1 MKRRNGFSMV
11 EMMMALGLTGML
23 ALIAVNLY
31 DFSQKETKVLSEDII
46 NTIARFGASKTLTYD
61 LLSGEPSFNYV
72 NLADDNN
79 LPFFVLAK
87 NEFCRS
93 STCTRQLTLDIKPG
107 ATKSR
112 SFYIIVKR
120 PQGKESLK
128 FTIDPNSVYS
138 PSKIY
143 AGINWQK
150 SNPDYSITKTAD
162 RVDSPWQKG
171 RLLMLTSEMDFY
183 DCMSPVHSMGSTGG
197 CKVSCENSGT
207 CNFIVKRP
215 YKMLGGVNTD
225 ELDMTYYPIEG
236 APAGLIKT
244 AYQICR
250 PNKEYN
256 CAATIDLTGG
266 LTTTRSFFDKLPYIP
281 GNDNRATLAPV
292 EIVQYWLERPN
303 PTSADHLIELRRAR
317 ATLVGG
323 QIKFQKGVILMT
335 GLQSIVFSRA
345 NISNSII
352 DYKLKKVRLK
362 KSLNTK

>member
-1 MKRRNGFSMV
+1 MKRINGFSMV
-11 EMMMALGLTGML
+11 EMMMALGLTGLM
-23 ALIAVNLY
+23 ALIGVNLY
-31 DFSQKETKVLSEDII
+31 EFSQKETKVLSEDII

-79 LPFFVLAK
+79 LPFFALAK
-87 NEFCRS
+87 NEFCRN

-107 ATKSR
+107 AVKSR

-128 FTIDPNSVYS
+128 FTIDPNLVYGPDRS
-138 PSKIY
+138 Y

-150 SNPDYSITKTAD
+150 ADANYSITKSPE

-183 DCMSPVHSMGSTGG
+183 DCLSPVHSMTASGN
-197 CKVSCENSGT
+197 CKVTCENSGT
-207 CNFIVKRP
+207 CNFIIKRP
-215 YKMLGGVNTD
+215 YKMLGGVSDN
-225 ELDMTYYPIEG
+225 EVDMNYYPIEG
-236 APAGLIKT
+236 APTGLIKS

-250 PNKEYN
+250 PNKDYV
-256 CAATIDLTGG
+256 CAATVDISGG
-266 LTTTRSFFDKLPYIP
+266 LESSKTFFDKLPYIP
-281 GNDNRATLAPV
+281 GNDNRTTLAPV

-303 PTSADHLIELRRAR
+303 PTSPDHLIELRRAR

-323 QIKFQKGVILMT
+323 RIKFQKGVILMT
-335 GLQSIVFSRA
+335 GLQSIVFSRS

-362 KSLNTK
+362 KSLNNK